1 MLIGGDDIGVAP
13 DPEKIK
19 KLISQKREDLE
30 RIKRN
35 FVKRQERAKEQ
46 LKKLEA
52 YKKEDEEIAEKNGG
66 TTENPNS

>member
-19 KLISQKREDLE
+19 KLISQKKEDLE

-35 FVKRQERAKEQ
+35 FVKR
-46 LKKLEA
+46 
-52 YKKEDEEIAEKNGG
+52 
-66 TTENPNS
+66 